1 MNEIPSLIVLFVG
14 ISLLPLM
21 VVACTSFL
29 KIAVVLLITRN
40 ALGLQQI
47 PPNIVV
53 YSIALTTTI
62 FIMAPILQPLGSW
75 INMTEFPNQLTS
87 KSTSGIYSL
96 VNELSE
102 PMKTFMLKH
111 TRPVLQDMLLESA
124 AKLWPENMREEISK
138 THWALV
144 LPSFVLSEL
153 QSAFEIGFLIYLPF
167 VAIDLLVA
175 NLLLALGMQMVS
187 PMVIST
193 PLKLLLFIVING
205 WTNLLSKLMLT
216 YQTT

>member
-1 MNEIPSLIVLFVG
+1 MTEIPNLIVLFVG

-21 VVACTSFL
+21 VVSCTSFL

-40 ALGLQQI
+40 ALGLQQV

-53 YSIALTTTI
+53 YCIAFATTI
-62 FIMAPILQPLGSW
+62 FVMAPVLQPLGEW
-75 INMTEFPNQLTS
+75 INMSEFPNQLSS
-87 KSTSGIYSL
+87 KSNNSIPGL

-102 PMKTFMLKH
+102 PMKAFMVKH
-111 TRPVLQDMLLESA
+111 TRPALQEMLLESA
-124 AKLWPENMREEISK
+124 AKLWPENMRTEISK
-138 THWALV
+138 NHWALV

-216 YQTT
+216 YQS

>member
-1 MNEIPSLIVLFVG
+1 MTEIPSLIVLFVG

-40 ALGLQQI
+40 ALGLQQV

-53 YSIALTTTI
+53 YCIAFATTI
-62 FIMAPILQPLGSW
+62 FIMAPVLQPLGQW
-75 INMTEFPNQLTS
+75 INMSEFPNQLTS
-87 KSTSGIYSL
+87 KSNSSIPGL

-102 PMKTFMLKH
+102 PMKIFMVKH
-111 TRPVLQDMLLESA
+111 TRPALQEMLLESA
-124 AKLWPENMREEISK
+124 AKLWPENMRTEISK
-138 THWALV
+138 NHWALV

-216 YQTT
+216 YQ

>member
-1 MNEIPSLIVLFVG
+1 MTEIPNLIVLFVG
-14 ISLLPLM
+14 LSLLPLM

-40 ALGLQQI
+40 ALGLQQV

-53 YSIALTTTI
+53 YCIAFATTI
-62 FIMAPILQPLGSW
+62 FIMAPVLQPLGQW
-75 INMTEFPNQLTS
+75 INMSEFPNQLTA
-87 KSTSGIYSL
+87 KSNNSIPGL

-102 PMKTFMLKH
+102 PMKVFMVKH
-111 TRPVLQDMLLESA
+111 TRPALQEMLLESA
-124 AKLWPENMREEISK
+124 AKLWPENMRTEISK
-138 THWALV
+138 NHWALV

-216 YQTT
+216 YQ

>member
-21 VVACTSFL
+21 VVTCTSFI

-40 ALGLQQI
+40 ALGIQQI

-53 YSIALTTTI
+53 YSIAFAATI
-62 FIMAPILQPLGSW
+62 FVMAPVLQPLGHW
-75 INMTEFPNQLTS
+75 INMNEFPNQIMS
-87 KSTSGIYSL
+87 KSTGGINSL
-96 VNELSE
+96 INELSE
-102 PMKTFMLKH
+102 PMKTFMVKH
-111 TRPVLQDMLLESA
+111 TRPALQQMLLESA
-124 AKLWPENMREEISK
+124 AKLWPENMRAEISK
-138 THWALV
+138 SHWTLV
-144 LPSFVLSEL
+144 LPGFVLSEL

-205 WTNLLSKLMLT
+205 WTHLLNKLLLT
-216 YQTT
+216 YQLS

>member
-1 MNEIPSLIVLFVG
+1 MTEIPNLIVLFVG

-21 VVACTSFL
+21 VVSCTSFL

-40 ALGLQQI
+40 ALGLQQV

-53 YSIALTTTI
+53 YCIAFATTI
-62 FIMAPILQPLGSW
+62 FIMAPVLQPLGEW
-75 INMTEFPNQLTS
+75 INMSEFPNQVTS
-87 KSTSGIYSL
+87 KSNNSIPGL

-102 PMKTFMLKH
+102 PMKAFMVKH
-111 TRPVLQDMLLESA
+111 TRPALQEMLLESA
-124 AKLWPENMREEISK
+124 AKLWPENMRTEISK
-138 THWALV
+138 NHWALL

-216 YQTT
+216 YQS

>member
-1 MNEIPSLIVLFVG
+1 MTEIPNLIVLFVG

-21 VVACTSFL
+21 VVSCTSFL

-40 ALGLQQI
+40 ALGLQQV

-53 YSIALTTTI
+53 YCIAFATTI
-62 FIMAPILQPLGSW
+62 FIMAPVLQPLGEW
-75 INMTEFPNQLTS
+75 INMSEFPNQLTS
-87 KSTSGIYSL
+87 KSNNSIPGL

-102 PMKTFMLKH
+102 PMKVFMVKH
-111 TRPVLQDMLLESA
+111 TRPALQEMLLESA
-124 AKLWPENMREEISK
+124 AKLWPENMRTEISK
-138 THWALV
+138 NHWALL

-216 YQTT
+216 YQS

>member
-1 MNEIPSLIVLFVG
+1 MTEIPSLIVLFVG

-40 ALGLQQI
+40 ALGLQQV

-53 YSIALTTTI
+53 YCIAFATTI
-62 FIMAPILQPLGSW
+62 FIMAPVLQPLGQW
-75 INMTEFPNQLTS
+75 INMSEFPNQLTS
-87 KSTSGIYSL
+87 KSNSSIPGL
-96 VNELSE
+96 VNEVSE
-102 PMKTFMLKH
+102 PMKIFMVKH
-111 TRPVLQDMLLESA
+111 TRPALQEMLLESA
-124 AKLWPENMREEISK
+124 AKLWPENMRTEISK
-138 THWALV
+138 NHWALV
-144 LPSFVLSEL
+144 LPSFVLSKL

-216 YQTT
+216 YQ

>member
-1 MNEIPSLIVLFVG
+1 MTEIPSLIVLFVG

-40 ALGLQQI
+40 ALGLQQV

-53 YSIALTTTI
+53 YCIAFATTI
-62 FIMAPILQPLGSW
+62 FIMAPVLQPLGQW
-75 INMTEFPNQLTS
+75 INMSEFPNQLTS
-87 KSTSGIYSL
+87 KSNSSIPGL
-96 VNELSE
+96 VNEVSE
-102 PMKTFMLKH
+102 PMKIFMVKH
-111 TRPVLQDMLLESA
+111 TRPALQEMLLESA
-124 AKLWPENMREEISK
+124 AKLWPENMRTEISK
-138 THWALV
+138 NHWALV

-205 WTNLLSKLMLT
+205 WANLLSKLMLT
-216 YQTT
+216 YQ